1 MTMTNTT
8 INLSKGM
15 QVKLTLAQGQVLA
28 SNRMDGLA
36 IECTRGR
43 VWVTFE
49 SEGFDHVL
57 NPGER
62 LALGMGGRVVIEA
75 LEPSEFAMFGKSTE
89 ALAGRDLQS
98 EQCDRAGWMRKS
110 LQALTAHRLSME
122 MPI

>member
-1 MTMTNTT
+1 MTMTHTT
-8 INLSKGM
+8 INLTQGM
-15 QVKLTLAQGQVLA
+15 QVKLTLDAGQVLA
-28 SNRMDGLA
+28 SNRLDGLA

-75 LEPSEFAMFGKSTE
+75 LEPSEFAMFGKSNM
-89 ALAGRDLQS
+89 LAGRNLQT

-110 LQALTAHRLSME
+110 LQALSPHRLSME
-122 MPI
+122 MPL